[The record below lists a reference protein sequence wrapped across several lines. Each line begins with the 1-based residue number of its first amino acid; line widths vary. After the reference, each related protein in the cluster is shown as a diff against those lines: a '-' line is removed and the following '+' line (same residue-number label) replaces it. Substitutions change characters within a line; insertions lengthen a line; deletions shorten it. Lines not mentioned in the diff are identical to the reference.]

1 MKAKIL
7 IVEDQF
13 IEAKSL
19 NVILTNAGYSTCTIA
34 RSVTAAL
41 SIIEKEKPDLV
52 LVDIF
57 LQGEGTGID
66 LGKILNEKNMAFVY
80 LSANSNRQ
88 ILEEAKPTRP
98 YGFMVK
104 PFRAKDVLIMLD
116 VALYL
121 HRNRL
126 TEKTIIPSSPT
137 TAPVALPPEFGNLVG
152 KSQKFLESL
161 ERAKMVGP
169 TDTSVLILGESGTGK
184 ELIAHSIHKV
194 SARRYK
200 PFVVVNCGTLPGNL
214 IESDLFGHEKGS
226 YTGAVTKRE
235 GKFELADG
243 GTIFLDEIGELP
255 LELQVKFLR
264 VLQEREIEPVGG
276 KPKKI
281 DVRVL
286 AATNKDLEEEV
297 AAGRFRIDL
306 YYRLNVFPLVLP
318 SLRERKE
325 DIYLLFR
332 KFIADFTDK
341 YRSHNLQLDAEAQ
354 SILNNYSWPGNV
366 RQLKNIAEQIAVLEK
381 ERTVTAQNLLQYIPA
396 ESNSTLPMRIENTR
410 KEDFSERDILYKVLF
425 DMKKDM
431 LELKKLV
438 ADILQNGVNSDFT
451 ANPQLVN
458 KLYRD
463 IELPNN
469 TDGQQHTLTIHHPK
483 TENNN
488 FSIAHDA
495 EEVEESLSLIDKES
509 DLIKKALKKH
519 RGKRKLAAQELGISE
534 RTLYRKIKELDL

>member
-1 MKAKIL
+1 LKAKIL

-19 NVILTNAGYSTCTIA
+19 NVILTNAGYSTCSIA

-66 LGKILNEKNMAFVY
+66 LGKILSERNMAFVY

-88 ILEEAKPTRP
+88 ILEEAKPTKP

-121 HRNRL
+121 HKNRPAQKIDL
-126 TEKTIIPSSPT
+126 PSSQK
-137 TAPVALPPEFGNLVG
+137 TAPVVLPPEFSHLVG
-152 KSQKFLESL
+152 KSRKFIETLEQ
-161 ERAKMVGP
+161 AKLVGL

-200 PFVVVNCGTLPGNL
+200 PFIVVNCGTLPANL

-226 YTGAVTKRE
+226 YTGAISKRE
-235 GKFELADG
+235 GKFELADE

-264 VLQEREIEPVGG
+264 VLQEKEIEPIGG

-281 DVRVL
+281 NVRVL

-297 AAGRFRIDL
+297 ATGRFRIDL

-318 SLRERKE
+318 PLRERKE
-325 DIYLLFR
+325 DISLLANHFLKKYSAEEGR
-332 KFIADFTDK
+332 QVPVMSKEATDMLIQ
-341 YRSHNLQLDAEAQ
+341 YN
-354 SILNNYSWPGNV
+354 WPGNIRELENTIQRNV
-366 RQLKNIAEQIAVLEK
+366 VFAKGNVIETIEMPNPKATAVATHAHNDRFKTMKENERDHILAVLESCNWK
-381 ERTVTAQNLLQYIPA
+381 ISGKGGAA
-396 ESNSTLPMRIENTR
+396 EILDVNVNTLNSRI
-410 KEDFSERDILYKVLF
+410 
-425 DMKKDM
+425 
-431 LELKKLV
+431 KKL
-438 ADILQNGVNSDFT
+438 G
-451 ANPQLVN
+451 
-458 KLYRD
+458 
-463 IELPNN
+463 IEKE
-469 TDGQQHTLTIHHPK
+469 I
-483 TENNN
+483 
-488 FSIAHDA
+488 IAR
-495 EEVEESLSLIDKES
+495 
-509 DLIKKALKKH
+509 KA
-519 RGKRKLAAQELGISE
+519 
-534 RTLYRKIKELDL
+534 

>member
-1 MKAKIL
+1 VKAKIL

-19 NVILTNAGYSTCTIA
+19 NVILSNAAYSTCTIA

-57 LQGEGTGID
+57 LQGEETGID
-66 LGKILNEKNMAFVY
+66 LGRILNEKNIAFVY

-88 ILEEAKPTRP
+88 ILEEAKPTKP

-121 HRNRL
+121 HKNRL
-126 TEKTIIPSSPT
+126 PEKNNIVSTEKV
-137 TAPVALPPEFGNLVG
+137 APVVLPPEFSNIIG
-152 KSQKFLESL
+152 KSPKFIEMLEK
-161 ERAKMVGP
+161 AKMVAS

-200 PFVVVNCGTLPGNL
+200 PFIVVNCGTLPSSL

-226 YTGAVTKRE
+226 YTGAVNKRE
-235 GKFELADG
+235 GKFELADE

-264 VLQEREIEPVGG
+264 VLQEREIEPIGG

-281 DVRVL
+281 NVRVL
-286 AATNKDLEEEV
+286 AATNKELEEEV

-306 YYRLNVFPLVLP
+306 YYRLNVFPLLLP

-325 DIYLLFR
+325 DIPLLANHFLR
-332 KFIADFTDK
+332 KYGMEDGRQAAVL
-341 YRSHNLQLDAEAQ
+341 SPGAEGMLVQ
-354 SILNNYSWPGNV
+354 YDWPGNIRELENTIQRNV
-366 RQLKNIAEQIAVLEK
+366 VLARGAVIESLEIPASKRTFNGINSNNNGFKTMIENERDHILKVLESCNWK
-381 ERTVTAQNLLQYIPA
+381 ISGKGGAA
-396 ESNSTLPMRIENTR
+396 EILDINVNTLNSRI
-410 KEDFSERDILYKVLF
+410 
-425 DMKKDM
+425 
-431 LELKKLV
+431 KKL
-438 ADILQNGVNSDFT
+438 G
-451 ANPQLVN
+451 
-458 KLYRD
+458 
-463 IELPNN
+463 IE
-469 TDGQQHTLTIHHPK
+469 
-483 TENNN
+483 
-488 FSIAHDA
+488 
-495 EEVEESLSLIDKES
+495 
-509 DLIKKALKKH
+509 
-519 RGKRKLAAQELGISE
+519 RK
-534 RTLYRKIKELDL
+534 

>member
-19 NVILTNAGYSTCTIA
+19 NVILINAGYSTCTIA
-34 RSVTAAL
+34 RSVPVAL

-57 LQGEGTGID
+57 LQGEETGID
-66 LGKILNEKNMAFVY
+66 LGKILNEKDMAFVY

-88 ILEEAKPTRP
+88 ILEEAKPTKP

-121 HRNRL
+121 HKNRL
-126 TEKTIIPSSPT
+126 TEKMDVSSSQKT
-137 TAPVALPPEFGNLVG
+137 VPVLLPPEFSHLIG
-152 KSQKFLESL
+152 KSRSFIGTL
-161 ERAKMVGP
+161 ERARMVGP

-194 SARRYK
+194 SARRHK
-200 PFVVVNCGTLPGNL
+200 PFVIVNCGTLPANL

-264 VLQEREIEPVGG
+264 VLQEREIEPIGG
-276 KPKKI
+276 KPRKI

-318 SLRERKE
+318 PLRERKE
-325 DIYLLFR
+325 DVPLLANYFL
-332 KFIADFTDK
+332 KK
-341 YRSHNLQLDAEAQ
+341 YSSGEGRQIPVLSPEAVDMLMQ
-354 SILNNYSWPGNV
+354 YDWPGNIRELENTVQRNIVLAHGPVIESLEIPASKKTV
-366 RQLKNIAEQIAVLEK
+366 RMTGGNKNGFKTMMENEREHILSVLESCNWK
-381 ERTVTAQNLLQYIPA
+381 ISGKGGAA
-396 ESNSTLPMRIENTR
+396 EILDINVNTLNSRI
-410 KEDFSERDILYKVLF
+410 
-425 DMKKDM
+425 
-431 LELKKLV
+431 KKL
-438 ADILQNGVNSDFT
+438 G
-451 ANPQLVN
+451 
-458 KLYRD
+458 
-463 IELPNN
+463 IE
-469 TDGQQHTLTIHHPK
+469 
-483 TENNN
+483 
-488 FSIAHDA
+488 
-495 EEVEESLSLIDKES
+495 
-509 DLIKKALKKH
+509 
-519 RGKRKLAAQELGISE
+519 RK
-534 RTLYRKIKELDL
+534 

>member
-66 LGKILNEKNMAFVY
+66 LGIILNQQNMAFVY

-88 ILEEAKPTRP
+88 ILEQAKPTRP

-104 PFRAKDVLIMLD
+104 PFRARDVLIMLD

-121 HRNRL
+121 HKNRQAQN
-126 TEKTIIPSSPT
+126 INIPSSPT
-137 TAPVALPPEFGNLVG
+137 TAPVILPPEFSNLVG
-152 KSQKFLESL
+152 KSHKFIETL
-161 ERAKMVGP
+161 ERATMVAG

-184 ELIAHSIHKV
+184 ELIAHSIHKA

-200 PFVVVNCGTLPGNL
+200 PFVIVNCGTLPANL

-226 YTGAVTKRE
+226 FTGAITKRE

-264 VLQEREIEPVGG
+264 VLQEKEIEPIGG
-276 KPKKI
+276 KPRKI

-306 YYRLNVFPLVLP
+306 YYRLNVFPLLMP
-318 SLRERKE
+318 ALYERKE
-325 DIYLLFR
+325 DIPLLANYFL
-332 KFIADFTDK
+332 KKYSAAAGKPAAALSADAINKLMQYD
-341 YRSHNLQLDAEAQ
+341 
-354 SILNNYSWPGNV
+354 WPGNIRELENTIQRNIV
-366 RQLKNIAEQIAVLEK
+366 LAKGNIIDLPDMPLSKRSSSAAGNKNGFKTMMENERDHILAVLESCNWK
-381 ERTVTAQNLLQYIPA
+381 ISGKGGAA
-396 ESNSTLPMRIENTR
+396 EILDINVNTLNSR
-410 KEDFSERDILYKVLF
+410 
-425 DMKKDM
+425 MKK
-431 LELKKLV
+431 
-438 ADILQNGVNSDFT
+438 
-451 ANPQLVN
+451 
-458 KLYRD
+458 
-463 IELPNN
+463 
-469 TDGQQHTLTIHHPK
+469 
-483 TENNN
+483 
-488 FSIAHDA
+488 
-495 EEVEESLSLIDKES
+495 
-509 DLIKKALKKH
+509 
-519 RGKRKLAAQELGISE
+519 LGIE
-534 RTLYRKIKELDL
+534 RR